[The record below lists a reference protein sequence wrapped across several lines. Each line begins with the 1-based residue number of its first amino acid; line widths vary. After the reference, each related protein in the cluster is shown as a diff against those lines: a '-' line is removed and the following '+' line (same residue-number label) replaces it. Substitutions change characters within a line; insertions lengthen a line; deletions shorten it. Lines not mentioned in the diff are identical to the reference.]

1 MLEEEHVTLS
11 KRMKRF
17 VEQHIE
23 ITELGIGTGHP
34 NGFVLYLSAPL
45 VVPALIGLQ
54 QLGHEPEEHIGRRAG
69 ALLLWSSHW
78 LVQRWVLQVGGRCS
92 NLSLIFWWCELCC
105 WENIFF
111 SFLYVFMRWTLL
123 QAGRH
128 GPWKSHGLCRGGFVT
143 PTDIILKYVFF
154 QVTQGFLEYTKGQ
167 GNDLSTPRGG
177 FPGLKPGDMWCLCA
191 ARWRQVGARHVWPC
205 FLPVTQFVSWLL
217 FSEKS
222 FSLSLQAMLAGSAPR
237 VVAAAT
243 HQASLQ
249 VEKSWCQNF

>member
-1 MLEEEHVTLS
+1 MWT
-11 KRMKRF
+11 
-17 VEQHIE
+17 
-23 ITELGIGTGHP
+23 
-34 NGFVLYLSAPL
+34 
-45 VVPALIGLQ
+45 
-54 QLGHEPEEHIGRRAG
+54 
-69 ALLLWSSHW
+69 LLLREYILLFLVSFYDVNIVAGRTTGTMEVTRS
-78 LVQRWVLQVGGRCS
+78 VQRWVRNS
-92 NLSLIFWWCELCC
+92 N
-105 WENIFF
+105 
-111 SFLYVFMRWTLL
+111 
-123 QAGRH
+123 RH
-128 GPWKSHGLCRGGFVT
+128 HLM
-143 PTDIILKYVFF
+143 YVFF